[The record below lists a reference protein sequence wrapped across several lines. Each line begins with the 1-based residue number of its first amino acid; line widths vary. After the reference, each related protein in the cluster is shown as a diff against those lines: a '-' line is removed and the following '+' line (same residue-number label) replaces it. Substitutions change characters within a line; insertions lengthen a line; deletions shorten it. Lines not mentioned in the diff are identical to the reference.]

1 MEEKC
6 SLTTSSF
13 LRLSNFFFTVLN
25 KQTKN
30 YYLHKYANV
39 NSTIIAEFKEDAI
52 EYGNVFE
59 TNYEYVK
66 FDMWSIRVH
75 QISKRMKYNGYESL
89 HSSFRALVLYV
100 NKKRNLLLI
109 FIMYFPTMERHLGK
123 TSPDSCHY
131 IYY

>member
-1 MEEKC
+1 MMEC
-6 SLTTSSF
+6 TIN
-13 LRLSNFFFTVLN
+13 LRLRSGRKIQFDNQQLSQAFQIFFTVLN

-66 FDMWSIRVH
+66 FVM
-75 QISKRMKYNGYESL
+75 
-89 HSSFRALVLYV
+89 
-100 NKKRNLLLI
+100 
-109 FIMYFPTMERHLGK
+109 
-123 TSPDSCHY
+123 
-131 IYY
+131 

>member
-6 SLTTSSF
+6 SLTTNSF

-25 KQTKN
+25 KQTKKT
-30 YYLHKYANV
+30 YYLHKYA

-66 FDMWSIRVH
+66 FDMWSIRAH
-75 QISKRMKYNGYESL
+75 
-89 HSSFRALVLYV
+89 
-100 NKKRNLLLI
+100 
-109 FIMYFPTMERHLGK
+109 
-123 TSPDSCHY
+123 
-131 IYY
+131 